1 MSNKKTDPY
10 AGDIYQGK
18 DGRPLDMLQFIDKDE
33 YNRRME
39 YYEKNKKPKKK
50 EKKLHMGGKIMY
62 GYKKGGNV

>member
-39 YYEKNKKPKKK
+39 YYEKNKKPKY
-50 EKKLHMGGKIMY
+50 LT
-62 GYKKGGNV
+62 VLL